1 MNTKN
6 NTLSIASIL
15 FPSLNSSMAGI
26 SADIFFKGCKRH
38 CPGCHNLELQTFAE
52 PNHSVEEILN
62 LIEKHEI
69 KIITLMG
76 GEPVDQPVDDILHLM
91 KSIRDRFPSV
101 KLSMYTGYEL
111 DEIDTRI
118 LDFLDDIKTGAYRED
133 LRNKMGSF
141 LASSN
146 QKYFQ
151 KDDCGVFVEVS
162 V

>member
-1 MNTKN
+1 M
-6 NTLSIASIL
+6 
-15 FPSLNSSMAGI
+15 NSSRLSG
-26 SADIFFKGCKRH
+26 DQ
-38 CPGCHNLELQTFAE
+38 EDT
-52 PNHSVEEILN
+52 SVLN
-62 LIEKHEI
+62 PTTRMFQSTTSL
-69 KIITLMG
+69 
-76 GEPVDQPVDDILHLM
+76 LH
-91 KSIRDRFPSV
+91 
-101 KLSMYTGYEL
+101 TGYEL
-111 DEIDTRI
+111 DEVDTRI

>member
-1 MNTKN
+1 MK

-62 LIEKHEI
+62 LIEKYEI

-76 GEPVDQPVDDILHLM
+76 GEPVDQPIENILHLM
-91 KSIRDRFPSV
+91 WSIHRRFPSV
-101 KLSMYTGYEL
+101 RLSMYTGYEL
-111 DEIDTRI
+111 DEVDPRI
-118 LDFLDDIKTGAYRED
+118 LDLLSDIKTGSYRED
-133 LRNKMGSF
+133 LRNKRGSF

-151 KDDCGVFVEVS
+151 KDDCGVFVEVHI
-162 V
+162 